1 MPEPVRRLV
10 VGRLVVSALT
20 VAPPALSAQ
29 DPFAVLARARAA
41 YDTIHTLR
49 ADFLQIVDNPMVG
62 APDTTRGVLYQEPP
76 SRFAMN
82 FTHPKGDR
90 ILSDGKYLWV
100 YTPSTTPGQVIRT
113 PLPSSGGTGPN
124 LIGQFVEHS
133 EERYHAR
140 FLRTDS
146 TATGVTDVIH
156 LEPIK
161 TGQPYTAA
169 DIAIARSGLV
179 ARLDITETS
188 GQKRVL
194 IFSKPRL
201 NARVSGG
208 TFRFTPAAGV
218 RVVDQ

>member
-1 MPEPVRRLV
+1 LLLGLLP
-10 VGRLVVSALT
+10 GRLV
-20 VAPPALSAQ
+20 AQ

-49 ADFLQIVDNPMVG
+49 ADFTQIVDNPMVG
-62 APDTTRGVLYQEPP
+62 APDTTRGVLYQQPP
-76 SRFAMN
+76 SRFTMN

-90 ILSDGKYLWV
+90 ILADGKYLWI

-113 PLPSSGGTGPN
+113 ALPSNGGTGPN

-140 FLRTDS
+140 FVRSDS
-146 TATGVTDVIH
+146 TAAGVTDVIH
-156 LEPIK
+156 LEPIR
-161 TGQPYTAA
+161 TDQPYTDA
-169 DIAIARSGLV
+169 DVSITRAGLV
-179 ARLDITETS
+179 TRLAITETS

-194 IFSKPRL
+194 IFSKHQL
-201 NARVSGG
+201 NGALSGG
-208 TFRFTPAAGV
+208 TFRFSPGAGV